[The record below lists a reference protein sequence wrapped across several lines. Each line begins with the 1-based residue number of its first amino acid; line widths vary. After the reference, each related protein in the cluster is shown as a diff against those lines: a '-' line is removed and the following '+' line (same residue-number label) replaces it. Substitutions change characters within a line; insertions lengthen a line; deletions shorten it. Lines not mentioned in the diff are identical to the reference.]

1 MDNRFKH
8 PFDKIAPAYREMRR
22 KLPKEV
28 SDIAVDEFK
37 GNFRVGGYR
46 GEVGTTFWKDRSEN
60 TWGKKSGKTNRALLI
75 KSGRLRRGIRPQPNY
90 DSARVI
96 NDVPYAKAQ
105 NEGFKGNVKQN
116 VRSFKRNLTKHG
128 ITKKTGLKKSTKIE
142 FGRVVTGT
150 TTVRSFKRTIKMN
163 LPARPFMI
171 TGKGLTNNIEK
182 HITAQLNKLWQ
193 NITP

>member
-60 TWGKKSGKTNRALLI
+60 TWGKKRGKTNRALLI

-105 NEGFKGNVKQN
+105 NEGFKGKVNQR
-116 VRSFKRNLTKHG
+116 VRSFKRK
-128 ITKKTGLKKSTKIE
+128 TKK
-142 FGRVVTGT
+142 GT
-150 TTVRSFKRTIKMN
+150 TTVRSFKRTIQMN

-171 TGKGLTNNIEK
+171 TGKGLNNNIEK
-182 HITAQLNKLWQ
+182 HITTQLNKLWQ